1 MQDNNNR
8 IVLRRV
14 VRETILL
21 AIVFLIALALFIGTI
36 YFIATRE
43 AAHELQNRPK
53 GLLLGWLTTLTLGLV
68 LGKTR
73 QDAAEMLPIPLLI
86 VQKTLQA
93 VILLFFCC
101 VLAYAAYFLY
111 TTRGLALQRP
121 WALLIG
127 WFAFF
132 VFIACVM
139 KIRSIVHTANRNKDR
154 K

>member
-43 AAHELQNRPK
+43 AAHELQNRPT

-73 QDAAEMLPIPLLI
+73 QDEVETLPIPLLI

-93 VILLFFCC
+93 VILLFFCG
-101 VLAYAAYFLY
+101 VLAYAAYFLHI
-111 TTRGLALQRP
+111 TRGLALQRP

-127 WFAFF
+127 WFAFIM
-132 VFIACVM
+132 FIACVV

>member
-8 IVLRRV
+8 IVLRRA

-21 AIVFLIALALFIGTI
+21 VIIFLIALTLFIGTI

-53 GLLLGWLTTLTLGLV
+53 GLILGWLTTLALGLV

-73 QDAAEMLPIPLLI
+73 QDAAGTLPILLL
-86 VQKTLQA
+86 VVRETLQA
-93 VILLFFCC
+93 LMLLFFCG

-121 WALLIG
+121 WTLLIG
-127 WFAFF
+127 WFAFLM
-132 VFIACVM
+132 FIACGA
-139 KIRSIVHTANRNKDR
+139 KTRQIIQIARQKEP
-154 K
+154 